1 MEQEQKYYYP
11 KVGEQLGKYQPN
23 LEYKTDDDEWI
34 ESGVITYTL
43 SEKFKNRYRVK
54 L

>member
-11 KVGEQLGKYQPN
+11 KVGEQLGCYQPN
-23 LEYKTDDDEWI
+23 LEYKNDNGEWV
-34 ESGVITYTL
+34 ESGILTCTM
-43 SEKFKNRYRVK
+43 SERFVGLYRVK